1 MVLVQKR
8 AGRSAELTILTVFS
22 NRVYLYS
29 PRHFTIG
36 VRQLKSSIHR
46 NIINVNIMT
55 EHSKKLLSC
64 RSASYVIA
72 KGKTNGI
79 REQGRVELSM
89 FFYTDFIDKQ
99 NFRPS
104 EG

>member
-1 MVLVQKR
+1 MLSLQFKQLFPTGFIFIVL
-8 AGRSAELTILTVFS
+8 ATLL
-22 NRVYLYS
+22 
-29 PRHFTIG
+29 G